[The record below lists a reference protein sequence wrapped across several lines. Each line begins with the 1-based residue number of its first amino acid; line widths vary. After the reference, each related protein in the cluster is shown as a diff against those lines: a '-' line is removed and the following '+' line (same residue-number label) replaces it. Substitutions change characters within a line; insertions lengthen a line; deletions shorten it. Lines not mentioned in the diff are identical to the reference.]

1 MLKPRGVQSPAPSR
15 PPIQLE
21 PKVIQLLFE
30 LSLTRWGFP
39 LRDKELVHMLH
50 HTSCTYGIDEAMI
63 LSNLFCC
70 DSLILPCTVE
80 KMKTVKE
87 GEGHRE
93 ASESLAQAGVKWRR
107 QSITHLCWFLW
118 QSNTDHNRRVHHSHY
133 PNSNPHSNYLHR
145 NYVTGGNG
153 LAC

>member
-1 MLKPRGVQSPAPSR
+1 MLKPRGVQSPAPSC

-39 LRDKELVHMLH
+39 LRDKVLVHMLH

-80 KMKTVKE
+80 KTKTVKE
-87 GEGHRE
+87 GEGHR
-93 ASESLAQAGVKWRR
+93 
-107 QSITHLCWFLW
+107 
-118 QSNTDHNRRVHHSHY
+118 
-133 PNSNPHSNYLHR
+133 
-145 NYVTGGNG
+145 GGK
-153 LAC
+153 